1 MKGSAGVAIKR
12 ILARPRR
19 FAMPLEPLAA
29 VTVGSFGRLVG
40 NASVT
45 FWPVHATRAPLPGRS
60 CDTPSSAA
68 AQHPGC
74 RHACLITAA

>member
-19 FAMPLEPLAA
+19 FAMPLEPFAA
-29 VTVGSFGRLVG
+29 VTVGSFGRPVG

-45 FWPVHATRAPLPGRS
+45 FWPVHATRAPLPGRAGA
-60 CDTPSSAA
+60 TLSSAA
-68 AQHPGC
+68 VQHPGC
-74 RHACLITAA
+74 SHTCMITPA